1 MQAPPDRSK
10 SQLDAGQGFIRLE
23 RNGPKATLSELAFC
37 YPLKLMPPRI
47 SAGDASLGLALIC
60 LYMLTYGAPDHSIPL
75 LLYASCLRQLMRA
88 VCVGAGG
95 GLVSGDTVDL
105 KITIEADAHLVLLTQ
120 GNTKVFRERSG
131 GAYTSVLAAGEAQPA
146 TRQRLCVEI
155 ASGASL
161 FLMPAPVTCFE
172 GAAYS
177 QRQSFHLADA
187 QTSSLLLLDWFT
199 SGRLARGESW
209 AFERYRSSN
218 EIFVAGKRIANDVL
232 LLEQKPRGAVGT
244 EQKSRG
250 GIAARMGPYA
260 CYCTLLI
267 VGKPLAAL
275 LAQFQRLAHATQQYR
290 RTEPESLVWSFS
302 ELEQGTEMA
311 CGIVRCAGVETET
324 VREWLA
330 HHLEP
335 LMPIVGSDIYRAAFV

>member
-1 MQAPPDRSK
+1 
-10 SQLDAGQGFIRLE
+10 
-23 RNGPKATLSELAFC
+23 
-37 YPLKLMPPRI
+37 
-47 SAGDASLGLALIC
+47 
-60 LYMLTYGAPDHSIPL
+60 
-75 LLYASCLRQLMRA
+75 MRA
-88 VCVGAGG
+88 VWVGTGG

-105 KITIEADAHLVLLTQ
+105 QVAIEADAHLVLLTQ
-120 GNTKVFRERSG
+120 GNTKVFRERPG
-131 GAYTSVLAAGEAQPA
+131 GAYTSVLAAGEARPS
-146 TRQRLCVEI
+146 TRQRLRVNL

-218 EIFVAGKRIANDVL
+218 EVFVAGKRIANDVL
-232 LLEQKPRGAVGT
+232 LLEQKPRGVDGAQQRGT
-244 EQKSRG
+244 G
-250 GIAARMGPYA
+250 GIATRMGPYA

-267 VGKPLAAL
+267 VGRPLAAL
-275 LAQFQRLAHATQQYR
+275 LAHFQRLAHTTQQYR
-290 RTEPESLVWSFS
+290 RTEPENLVWSFS
-302 ELEQGTEMA
+302 ELEQGTDMA

-330 HHLEP
+330 EHLEP
-335 LMPIVGSDIYRAAFV
+335 LAPVVGSDIYRAAFV

>member
-1 MQAPPDRSK
+1 
-10 SQLDAGQGFIRLE
+10 
-23 RNGPKATLSELAFC
+23 
-37 YPLKLMPPRI
+37 
-47 SAGDASLGLALIC
+47 
-60 LYMLTYGAPDHSIPL
+60 
-75 LLYASCLRQLMRA
+75 MRA
-88 VCVGAGG
+88 VWVGTGG

-105 KITIEADAHLVLLTQ
+105 KVAIEADAHLVLLTQ
-120 GNTKVFRERSG
+120 GNTKVFRERPG
-131 GAYTSVLAAGEAQPA
+131 GAYTSVLAAGEARPS
-146 TRQRLCVEI
+146 TRQRLRVNL

-177 QRQSFHLADA
+177 QRQSFHLVDA

-218 EIFVAGKRIANDVL
+218 EVFVAGKRIANDVL
-232 LLEQKPRGAVGT
+232 LLEQKPRGVDGAQQRGT
-244 EQKSRG
+244 G
-250 GIAARMGPYA
+250 GIATRMGPYA

-267 VGKPLAAL
+267 VGRPLAAL
-275 LAQFQRLAHATQQYR
+275 LAHFQRLAHTTQQYR
-290 RTEPESLVWSFS
+290 RTEPENLVWSFS
-302 ELEQGTEMA
+302 ELEQGTDMA

-330 HHLEP
+330 EHLEP
-335 LMPIVGSDIYRAAFV
+335 LAPVVGSDIYRAAFV